1 MNIYGVLVNDTH
13 IDGSKTEKGAKIYAT
28 KHGYDIVT
36 IRYNCGYVAEQIAH
50 KQAGKWY
57 PINNT

>member
-13 IDGSKTEKGAKIYAT
+13 IDVSKTEKGAKIYAT

-57 PINNT
+57 PINNN